1 MADNPGDA
9 TKKPTG
15 TDAPATSATPKRPF
29 ATIDLK
35 ATEIRVTPV
44 SASSVTS
51 TSAASSSAS
60 SMSAGAPAARPVS
73 SASAAAAGQS
83 PRATPGPAPAATFA
97 AKPGDEMASNKPTA
111 STASA
116 EAISARPKS
125 SPTTSS
131 AATSSP
137 QAAEPIV
144 IKKRGGFF
152 SHFAASVI
160 GGLLALAGAEW
171 ALPQLGITGTTSRL
185 ADNTAA
191 LSARVSLL
199 EQRDTSATTPI
210 EGDLAARVEKIE
222 KSTAQI
228 ADQSSAVTESQA
240 RLVADT
246 KAALASA
253 ANETGATDQLTRIA
267 ALEDKLKA
275 LADAGANDPNANRLA
290 QLAALTGKVAD
301 LETSL
306 STQLTALRKS
316 VADDV
321 DGRIM
326 AATEASEAAKS
337 GTQRIDRDVA
347 TVKGD
352 AVRLEERLLSLKAD
366 IDRLTATATLA
377 QENATKLTSELNAAK
392 AEFTRPADIAAA
404 IDPVASKLAGI
415 DERLQTVL
423 AAEDERRAS
432 SGRIVL
438 ALELQNLKRSLNSGT
453 AFASELI
460 EVEKAA
466 GPGVDLTP
474 LATFKDTGI
483 APVAALV
490 GEFRTLAYSVIEA
503 ETEPAEGGVVDRL
516 LAGAKSVVRVRK
528 VNHTPDDKT
537 AEAVVGRMELAL
549 KDGKLGDVLEQSRD
563 LGPKA
568 QVAVKPFLDK
578 VAARV
583 SVDQAVAALEVQLKS
598 SLKATE
604 PAAPAP

>member
-1 MADNPGDA
+1 MADKPNDPS
-9 TKKPTG
+9 KKPAG
-15 TDAPATSATPKRPF
+15 TDAPAAIATPKRPF
-29 ATIDLK
+29 ATLDLK

-44 SASSVTS
+44 TGSSS
-51 TSAASSSAS
+51 SSSSAASATS
-60 SMSAGAPAARPVS
+60 GAPL
-73 SASAAAAGQS
+73 G
-83 PRATPGPAPAATFA
+83 ATPGPAPAATYATNSSDGVA
-97 AKPGDEMASNKPTA
+97 ANKPTP

-116 EAISARPKS
+116 EAMSARPKS
-125 SPTTSS
+125 SPTPSSTAASS
-131 AATSSP
+131 AQS
-137 QAAEPIV
+137 AEPII

-152 SHFAASVI
+152 SHIAASII
-160 GGLLALAGAEW
+160 GGVLALAGAEW
-171 ALPQLGITGTTSRL
+171 ALPQLGFNGTTSRL
-185 ADNTAA
+185 ADNTSA
-191 LSARVSLL
+191 LSARVGLL
-199 EQRDTSATTPI
+199 EQKGASASNPVD
-210 EGDLAARVEKIE
+210 GDLAARLAQLE

-246 KAALASA
+246 KAALAAA
-253 ANETGATDQLTRIA
+253 ANETGATDELTRIA

-321 DGRIM
+321 EGRIV
-326 AATEASEAAKS
+326 AATEASESAKS

-352 AVRLEERLLSLKAD
+352 AVRLEERLLAMKAD
-366 IDRLTATATLA
+366 IDRMAATATLA
-377 QENATKLTSELNAAK
+377 QESAAKLTTELNAAK
-392 AEFTRPADIAAA
+392 TEFARPADIAAA
-404 IDPVASKLAGI
+404 VAPVTSKLASI
-415 DERLQTVL
+415 EDRVQTVL
-423 AAEDERRAS
+423 AAEDERRAN

-438 ALELQNLKRSLNSGT
+438 ALELQNLKRALNSG
-453 AFASELI
+453 AGYARELA
-460 EVEKAA
+460 EVQNAA
-466 GPGVDLTP
+466 GSGVDLAP
-474 LATFKDTGI
+474 LAAFKDTGI
-483 APVAALV
+483 APVATLV
-490 GEFRTLAYSVIEA
+490 GEFRTLAYSAIEA

-537 AEAVVGRMELAL
+537 TEAVVGRMELAL
-549 KDGKLGDVLEQSRD
+549 KDGKLSDILEQSRD

-568 QVAVKPFLDK
+568 QVTVKPFLDK

-583 SVDQAVAALEVQLKS
+583 SVDEAVSALEAQLKS